1 MDLQSIV
8 DFNNRARHDKLMN
21 FELFKKINC
30 LCDVNG
36 VNCVDS
42 DFIINS
48 YLDVF
53 DNFNKILD
61 YVKKIKEPFSKEKV
75 IVLQIT
81 LHLELAKCV
90 IINKKLLEKANNF
103 IKTIN
108 ASSEEIQ
115 KTAEDIN
122 KLILKNT

>member
-8 DFNNRARHDKLMN
+8 DFNNKARHDKLMN

-53 DNFNKILD
+53 DNFKKILD
-61 YVKKIKEPFSKEKV
+61 YVKQIKEPFSKEKV

-90 IINKKLLEKANNF
+90 IIDKKLLEKANNF

-108 ASSEEIQ
+108 ASSEEIK